1 MDTTGTNA
9 VHCDLPT
16 LAEIQDAIVSQF
28 PSAKFLHTEKMVIDI
43 VREDDQLDIV
53 TTEHNRAHR
62 SLRENIT
69 QIMED
74 YYFPGMKKLLKS
86 IIANCKIC
94 KENKYQRN
102 PPTPEIGAT
111 PLPQYPGEILH
122 VDILITNKHLF
133 LTSIDKF
140 SKFASV
146 IPIASRSIL
155 DVKTG
160 LFQALARFRK
170 VRLIVSDNER
180 SLCSNALGTFL
191 RDHFEIEQFFV
202 PTMHSESNGQVE
214 RFHSTLLEIARC
226 VKAQQE
232 INDTVDLILLSTH
245 KYNHSV
251 HSTTGRKPI
260 DIVNDVDKDVLKY
273 IGTRIKETQE
283 RNLSASNRDLMTR
296 TYQPGEIVFVRR
308 NKRLGNKFD
317 KVFVEGTIERDLGTT
332 VIINGRTIHKKNLR

>member
-9 VHCDLPT
+9 VHC
-16 LAEIQDAIVSQF
+16 
-28 PSAKFLHTEKMVIDI
+28 
-43 VREDDQLDIV
+43 
-53 TTEHNRAHR
+53 
-62 SLRENIT
+62 
-69 QIMED
+69 
-74 YYFPGMKKLLKS
+74 
-86 IIANCKIC
+86 
-94 KENKYQRN
+94 
-102 PPTPEIGAT
+102 
-111 PLPQYPGEILH
+111 
-122 VDILITNKHLF
+122 
-133 LTSIDKF
+133 
-140 SKFASV
+140 
-146 IPIASRSIL
+146 
-155 DVKTG
+155 
-160 LFQALARFRK
+160 
-170 VRLIVSDNER
+170 
-180 SLCSNALGTFL
+180 
-191 RDHFEIEQFFV
+191 
-202 PTMHSESNGQVE
+202 VE
-214 RFHSTLLEIARC
+214 RFHSPLLEIARC

-283 RNLSASNRDLMTR
+283 RNLSASNRNLMTR